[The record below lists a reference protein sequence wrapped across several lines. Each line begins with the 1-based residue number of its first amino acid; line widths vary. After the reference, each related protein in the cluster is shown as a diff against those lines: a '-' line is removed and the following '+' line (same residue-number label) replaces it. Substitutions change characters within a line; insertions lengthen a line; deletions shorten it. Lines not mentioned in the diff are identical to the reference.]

1 MNIRSNPQGIIK
13 QTLFFKKGEIDVMCL
28 DALRNSG
35 LLPDKPEPIRIER
48 FIEKHFNCMV
58 VYEDMKDGIL
68 GCTAFNPNGSVK
80 AVYVSSALT
89 DGSDSGRRRTSS
101 TLAHEAGH
109 CMMHPVLFMKDGSQ
123 MQMDFGSGSQVE
135 NLDFHDRRVL
145 CREIDLRPSQ
155 EKRYDGRWWEY
166 QANRAIGGF
175 LLPRKLVE
183 VAVIPFLTTTGSLG
197 CQKFARN
204 GLDGA
209 KAEVA
214 RIFDVNP
221 VVAHI
226 RLQEMYPASDQVD
239 L

>member
-1 MNIRSNPQGIIK
+1 
-13 QTLFFKKGEIDVMCL
+13 
-28 DALRNSG
+28 
-35 LLPDKPEPIRIER
+35 
-48 FIEKHFNCMV
+48 
-58 VYEDMKDGIL
+58 
-68 GCTAFNPNGSVK
+68 
-80 AVYVSSALT
+80 
-89 DGSDSGRRRTSS
+89 
-101 TLAHEAGH
+101 
-109 CMMHPVLFMKDGSQ
+109 

-145 CREIDLRPSQ
+145 CRETDLRPGQ
-155 EKRYDGRWWEY
+155 EKRYSGRWWEY

-183 VAVIPFLTTTGSLG
+183 VAVSPFLTTTGSLG
-197 CQKFARN
+197 CKIFARN